1 MCRLRESERTSG
13 RGRPT
18 ETGRER
24 EREHILECSQ
34 RQERKAM
41 LWIDGSTSHKA
52 GACPGRD
59 REALCIRSLRQR
71 PHKFSETPR
80 GSGVAGIRI
89 WPGISPAICLPLPL
103 AGAVACSSRRPH
115 VCLALCRTSSQ
126 SNQFSACH
134 GLAEPSRTQTTK
146 PDMKLERP
154 AKTRCFP
161 AFDTPSA
168 PETPAIA

>member
-24 EREHILECSQ
+24 EREHIIECSQ

-59 REALCIRSLRQR
+59 REAPCIRSLRQR

-103 AGAVACSSRRPH
+103 AGAVA
-115 VCLALCRTSSQ
+115 SSQ